1 MTRETSYM
9 ETLNEGEESFAFGCC
24 AYDNRRID
32 FLRDWIFSYAE
43 MSELTGRGGPE
54 NYDTKFS
61 GTIYNGNESV
71 VVTEIEIRE
80 TFTNDEQRVYKDTS
94 KVFPLRTSMLYFSI
108 LSPGSGFKFGG
119 WSIDRAKGYDK
130 ASADD

>member
-1 MTRETSYM
+1 M
-9 ETLNEGEESFAFGCC
+9 N
-24 AYDNRRID
+24 
-32 FLRDWIFSYAE
+32 
-43 MSELTGRGGPE
+43 ELTGRVGPE

-80 TFTNDEQRVYKDTS
+80 TFTNDEQRVYKDTIN
-94 KVFPLRTSMLYFSI
+94 VFPLRTSMLYFSI

-119 WSIDRAKGYDK
+119 WSIDGAKGYDK
-130 ASADD
+130 TSADD